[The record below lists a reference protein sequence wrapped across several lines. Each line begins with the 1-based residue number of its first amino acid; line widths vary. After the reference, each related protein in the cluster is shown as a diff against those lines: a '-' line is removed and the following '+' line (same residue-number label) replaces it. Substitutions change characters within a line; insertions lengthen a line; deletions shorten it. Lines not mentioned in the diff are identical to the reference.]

1 LLKFSSAFEAARKN
15 SAMPST
21 TIGLLPLGAIV
32 TWPARPRGSPVTAMR
47 SGYLFCWMAFHRKYA
62 SMVKIVRGVSASST
76 DGAIPVSQERY
87 AIIQWAD

>member
-1 LLKFSSAFEAARKN
+1 LLKFSSAFDAARKN

-21 TIGLLPLGAIV
+21 TIGSFPVAAIE
-32 TWPARPRGSPVTAMR
+32 TWPARPSGSPVIAMR
-47 SGYLFCWMAFHRKYA
+47 SGYLLCWMAFHRKYA
-62 SMVKIVRGVSASST
+62 SIVKIVRGVSASST